1 MLWRGVDTR
10 MPCRVPS
17 ASAPSS
23 FTLSRTALECRRR
36 SRDFSSKTELQSTL
50 IKATRRRTF
59 GYRPA
64 VDRSSHRPSLC
75 SSKQPCLERGL
86 WSLERDPAALMRHS
100 SPVRALHCTHAHG
113 TGSSPVFPARLPASC
128 RSTVAVGAPRRS
140 RGCTW
145 GSRIHIRIHSRA
157 GQPGGWRAAACAV
170 AHLHCTGRW
179 RSPWTNRHR
188 YRGPRGWGTPNR
200 PPGQFR

>member
-1 MLWRGVDTR
+1 
-10 MPCRVPS
+10 MP
-17 ASAPSS
+17 AEEHIQSS
-23 FTLSRTALECRRR
+23 T
-36 SRDFSSKTELQSTL
+36 TEFHSTL

-86 WSLERDPAALMRHS
+86 WSLERDRAALMRHS

-170 AHLHCTGRW
+170 ALHW
-179 RSPWTNRHR
+179 QMEMEIALDQSPSLSRAAGMGNPEPAARAVFFFE
-188 YRGPRGWGTPNR
+188 GSGGGTPTAHFIRKRKVKIRTWYFYN
-200 PPGQFR
+200 Q